1 MMALLAPCLDANLR
15 AQVGERI
22 WCTDASPD
30 PGAVVYSNVARNVA
44 KELWR
49 DRDARGRYVRLDEPV
64 DEILPPPL
72 CTQRLECL
80 EAISSDAPDAQALC
94 DAHLRACPDYTKN
107 TISAVASRE
116 VWFSEI
122 VQSLPFSLALRHKF
136 ARRDHINVL
145 EADVRLS
152 LMKFL
157 ARSPDYHGIR
167 LLLGQDSRVCLGGY
181 GKGRSSARRLNH
193 VIKKCCS
200 VQNRF

>member
-1 MMALLAPCLDANLR
+1 MPRD
-15 AQVGERI
+15 
-22 WCTDASPD
+22 
-30 PGAVVYSNVARNVA
+30 VA

-49 DRDARGRYVRLDEPV
+49 HRDARGRHVRLDEPA

-72 CTQRLECL
+72 HMQRLECL
-80 EAISSDAPDAQALC
+80 EAIGSDAPDAQALC
-94 DAHLRACPDYTKN
+94 DAHLRACHDHTEN
-107 TISAVASRE
+107 TRSLFAPRE
-116 VWFSEI
+116 VWFSEL
-122 VQSLPFSLALRHKF
+122 VQSFSFSLALRYKF
-136 ARRDHINVL
+136 VRRDHINVL